1 MRGKH
6 LERKTNRW
14 GGRGRDARVG
24 LRTGRKEAAEAGVGQ
39 PARGS
44 SGEVPGRPWKSPSTL
59 STALRTRRLL
69 RPQAPL
75 VWVPRRKWVI
85 RSPRA
90 QHWVL
95 AQDRGALE
103 VR

>member
-44 SGEVPGRPWKSPSTL
+44 SGEVPGRPWKSPSTPEHRTADTPASP
-59 STALRTRRLL
+59 STGTFSL
-69 RPQAPL
+69 
-75 VWVPRRKWVI
+75 
-85 RSPRA
+85 
-90 QHWVL
+90 
-95 AQDRGALE
+95 GAEAE
-103 VR
+103 VGD